1 MKENHGPHR
10 EPQNQGLLSSLVQI
24 PSQTLASLVEV
35 RLADSRTLL
44 LVSFQKLFQNQ
55 CLIVLFVSSSID

>member
-44 LVSFQKLFQNQ
+44 LVSFQKLF
-55 CLIVLFVSSSID
+55 